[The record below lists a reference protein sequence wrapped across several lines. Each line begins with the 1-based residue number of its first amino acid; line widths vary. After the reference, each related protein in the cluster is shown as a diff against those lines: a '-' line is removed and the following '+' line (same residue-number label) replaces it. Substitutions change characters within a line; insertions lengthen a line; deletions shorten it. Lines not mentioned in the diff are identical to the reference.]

1 MTLSPSTSILK
12 RSVILLQGAD
22 AASFLQG
29 QLSQDLGGITPQHGV
44 QSLLLNPDGKLVDI
58 VGVHNVDGDLVLEC
72 DELAEE
78 LVISRL
84 KRFCF
89 RVKVTM
95 EVAPWTVRWWFD
107 EVPSGWA
114 SSRPLGSGILTI
126 NASDLG
132 TNGAT
137 ELQVLDVERRRLQ
150 DYLPAFGAEI
160 TTDTIPAELGA
171 DLVQRSVSF
180 TKGCYTGQELVARL
194 DARGANVPFQLRRIT
209 SSSVVNV
216 GDTFTDEQ
224 SGARRGTVTSVVDS
238 GVGGILGLGM
248 FHRTINVPTVV
259 TTASGVDVD
268 VEEIPQVL
276 SD

>member
-95 EVAPWTVRWWFD
+95 EVAPWTVRWWF
-107 EVPSGWA
+107 A
-114 SSRPLGSGILTI
+114 
-126 NASDLG
+126 
-132 TNGAT
+132 
-137 ELQVLDVERRRLQ
+137 
-150 DYLPAFGAEI
+150 
-160 TTDTIPAELGA
+160 
-171 DLVQRSVSF
+171 
-180 TKGCYTGQELVARL
+180 C
-194 DARGANVPFQLRRIT
+194 
-209 SSSVVNV
+209 
-216 GDTFTDEQ
+216 
-224 SGARRGTVTSVVDS
+224 
-238 GVGGILGLGM
+238 
-248 FHRTINVPTVV
+248 
-259 TTASGVDVD
+259 
-268 VEEIPQVL
+268 
-276 SD
+276 